1 MIPKT
6 EPFHWIADSQRHP
19 IPEGLKS
26 EHSIFAKEGSA
37 NFLSQQLL
45 YMGSLCKN
53 VYATCFP
60 RNWCRM
66 AHLQKPKEKPRL
78 CHALALPLEFPQ
90 GQHQCHHHS
99 RHHQSSVCRKSMVWS
114 FTLVPWLKISMERI
128 ITIVCILY
136 LYIYISHLQKKQI
149 LITEKY
155 RETIESSPVS
165 HPNSKPLST

>member
-26 EHSIFAKEGSA
+26 DSIFAKEGSA

-45 YMGSLCKN
+45 YMGSLCKK

-66 AHLQKPKEKPRL
+66 AHLRKRKEKPRL
-78 CHALALPLEFPQ
+78 CRVLTFPLQFLPE
-90 GQHQCHHHS
+90 QHQSDHG
-99 RHHQSSVCRKSMVWS
+99 RHHQYTENQVLFGPLLWYHDLNLVWRYHNCIYLTSVR
-114 FTLVPWLKISMERI
+114 
-128 ITIVCILY
+128 
-136 LYIYISHLQKKQI
+136 KQI

-155 RETIESSPVS
+155 REAVESSPVS